1 MYSVVY
7 ISMYSCLCILRTV
20 FRFYITRL
28 QDVSRVGDRLEQV
41 EQAIES
47 TQRQLTQTPRDDRE
61 RKQRL
66 EKERDELRATREKLG
81 AQRTELQEKLSSG
94 DVLSANEDRT

>member
-1 MYSVVY
+1 M
-7 ISMYSCLCILRTV
+7 
-20 FRFYITRL
+20 
-28 QDVSRVGDRLEQV
+28 GERLEQV

-66 EKERDELRATREKLG
+66 EKERNELRATREKLG
-81 AQRTELQEKLSSG
+81 TQRTALQEKLSSG
-94 DVLSANEDRT
+94 DVLSANEDRK

>member
-1 MYSVVY
+1 M
-7 ISMYSCLCILRTV
+7 
-20 FRFYITRL
+20 
-28 QDVSRVGDRLEQV
+28 SRVGDRLEQV

-66 EKERDELRATREKLG
+66 EKERDDLRATREKLG
-81 AQRTELQEKLSSG
+81 AQKAALQEKLSNG
-94 DVLSANEDRT
+94 DVLSATEDRK

>member
-1 MYSVVY
+1 M
-7 ISMYSCLCILRTV
+7 
-20 FRFYITRL
+20 
-28 QDVSRVGDRLEQV
+28 GDRLEQV

-66 EKERDELRATREKLG
+66 EKERDDLRATREKLG
-81 AQRTELQEKLSSG
+81 AQKAALQEKLSNG
-94 DVLSANEDRT
+94 DVLSTTEDRK

>member
-1 MYSVVY
+1 M
-7 ISMYSCLCILRTV
+7 
-20 FRFYITRL
+20 
-28 QDVSRVGDRLEQV
+28 SRVGDRLEQV

-66 EKERDELRATREKLG
+66 EKERDDLRATREKLG
-81 AQRTELQEKLSSG
+81 AQKAALQEKLSNG
-94 DVLSANEDRT
+94 DVLSTTEDRK